1 MKNLFLYFHMPYCHH
16 RCPYCDFVT
25 AVEARIPQEEYAYS
39 LISELANYNEQA
51 ALSHRVA
58 SSIYF
63 GGGTPS
69 LIDPKI
75 IKRIILGVR
84 GRYQFSPDI
93 EISLEANPND
103 LSNDTLEGLFDAGI
117 NRISIGA
124 QSFNPVTLRE
134 LGRTHTLEDI
144 ETGLVR
150 ARQVGFRNLSVDLIY
165 GAPKQTLKD
174 FEIDLKILGSMNLDH
189 ASLYSL
195 TIEKGTEFFTRVGKG
210 SLKVASDDLVA
221 DMMDYAN
228 EEMPKMGFN
237 RYEVSNFSKLGFHSK
252 HNWAY
257 WNGDDYLGLG
267 VGSHSMVAGDDGRRF
282 RWANIANPKDYMTKL
297 SNGQSVI
304 AWNEV
309 VEGASIGFEYLM
321 LGLRKVSGVSISQFH
336 ELTGQSIFQSYPG
349 IVEVLS
355 GSKFLEVDGDSLRL
369 TQRGMAVAD
378 SVVQNFAV

>member
-1 MKNLFLYFHMPYCHH
+1 MKPLFIYLHMPYCHH

-25 AVEARIPQEEYAYS
+25 AIEARIPQEEYAYS
-39 LISELANYNEQA
+39 LINELANYNEQPEF
-51 ALSHRVA
+51 SHRVA

-75 IKRIILGVR
+75 IKRIILAVR
-84 GRYQFSPDI
+84 GRYQLDQDI
-93 EISLEANPND
+93 EISLESNPND
-103 LSNDTLEGLFDAGI
+103 LNLETLEGLFDAGVT
-117 NRISIGA
+117 RLSIGA

-144 ETGLVR
+144 ESGISR
-150 ARQVGFRNLSVDLIY
+150 AREVGFRNLSVDLIY

-174 FEIDLKILGSMNLDH
+174 FEIDLKILGSMNLEH

-195 TIEKGTEFFTRVGKG
+195 TIEKGTEFFSRVGKG
-210 SLKVASDDLVA
+210 ALKLPNDDLVA

-228 EEMPKMGFN
+228 KEMPQMGFE
-237 RYEVSNFSKLGFHSK
+237 RYEVSNFSKPGYLSK

-267 VGSHSMVAGDDGRRF
+267 VGAHSMFQSESKGRF
-282 RWANIANPKDYMTKL
+282 RWANIANPKDYMERLAT
-297 SNGQSVI
+297 GTSVV
-304 AWNEV
+304 AWSENV
-309 VEGASIGFEYLM
+309 TGDSIGFEYLM
-321 LGLRKVSGVSISQFH
+321 LGLRKVVGVSLSQF
-336 ELTGQSIFQSYPG
+336 ESLTGQSIFKKYPG

-355 GSKFLEVDGDSLRL
+355 GSKFVEVDGDKMRL
-369 TQRGMAVAD
+369 TARGMAVAD
-378 SVVQNFAV
+378 SVVQNFAA